1 MSRRDHCDYALA
13 IKAAEKVVRELEIN
27 RLPVDPTAI
36 ARGLDIEV
44 RPKPAHAK
52 GASGMLLR
60 VGNTFGI
67 TYSTHIDNV
76 GFRNFSVAHE
86 LGHYYLPGHV
96 DAVLADGDM
105 HESHAGFLSGNR
117 YEMEADHFAAGLL
130 MPRSLFTEAMRV
142 SGEGLQAIE
151 GIADACRTSLTA
163 TAIRYAQ
170 CSRDPM
176 AIIVSTA
183 DKINFCF
190 MSESLKETDGLNWIR
205 KGQGLSRDTA
215 TFAFNRDSQ
224 RVRLA
229 DRTEGASDLQDWF
242 GSDFSVQVTEEV
254 LGLGRYGKTLTVLG
268 VPDLLERL
276 EELQETEML
285 RDSWEPKFRL

>member
-1 MSRRDHCDYALA
+1 MSRWDRYDYSPATV
-13 IKAAEKVVRELEIN
+13 AAEKVIRELGIS

-36 ARGLDIEV
+36 ARSLDIEV
-44 RPKPAHAK
+44 MAKPAQAE
-52 GASGMLLR
+52 GVSGMLLR

-67 TYSTHIDNV
+67 AYSTHIDNV
-76 GFRNFSVAHE
+76 GFRNFSIAHE

-96 DAVLADGDM
+96 DAVLANGGM

-130 MPRSLFTEAMRV
+130 MPRTLFTEAMGRA
-142 SGEGLQAIE
+142 GDGLQAIE
-151 GIADACRTSLTA
+151 GLADACRTSLTA

-190 MSESLKETDGLNWIR
+190 MSESLRETDGLNWIR
-205 KGQGLSRDTA
+205 KGQGLPRNTV
-215 TFAFNRDSQ
+215 TFAFNRNSP
-224 RVRLA
+224 RVRQA
-229 DRTEGASDLQDWF
+229 DRDESTSDLQDWF

-268 VPDLLERL
+268 VPDLLEKL
-276 EELQETEML
+276 EELQEAETL